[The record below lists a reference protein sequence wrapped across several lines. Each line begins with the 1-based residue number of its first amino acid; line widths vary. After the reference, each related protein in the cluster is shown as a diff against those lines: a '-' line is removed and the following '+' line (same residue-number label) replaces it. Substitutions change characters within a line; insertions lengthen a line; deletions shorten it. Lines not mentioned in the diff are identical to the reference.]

1 MKKTVILGGTGYIG
15 TNMAARFEANGHDV
29 TRLGSRDVNL
39 LHHNEAMNKLVEY
52 IKGADNLIIC
62 SAITRTTGDD
72 VDTCFVNLEQIK
84 TILAACRQLPPKNI
98 VYLSAAD
105 VYGHGGIDVDE
116 STTALNPM
124 NDYGAFKVFTEHLLR
139 VNLSHISNL
148 VILRFSGVFGGID
161 DCTSLI
167 YRFVET
173 IKANR
178 TISLSNNGKSIR
190 DFVPI
195 RLLTEVTF
203 QLTECKHNGIFNVS
217 TGESIDIIS
226 VVKLIA
232 KQLSRHPQ
240 VNLKL
245 SPHVSERD
253 FDLSLSNKKL
263 TEALHDIHVPQV
275 SGAIASFVGDINN
288 E

>member
-39 LHHNEAMNKLVEY
+39 LHYHEATNKLVEHFE
-52 IKGADNLIIC
+52 GADNLLIC

-72 VDTCFVNLEQIK
+72 LDSCFVNLEQIK
-84 TILAACRQLPPKNI
+84 TILAACRRLPPKNI

-116 STTALNPM
+116 STTALHPM
-124 NDYGAFKVFTEHLLR
+124 NDYGTFKVFTEHLLR
-139 VNLSHISNL
+139 VNLSDISKL

-161 DCTSLI
+161 DRTSLI

-173 IKANR
+173 IKANK
-178 TISLSNNGKSIR
+178 TITLSYNGKSIR

-195 RLLTEVTF
+195 RLLTEAAF
-203 QLTECKHNGIFNVS
+203 QLAEGKHSGIFNVS
-217 TGESIDIIS
+217 TGERIDIIS

-232 KQLSRHPQ
+232 RQLSRYPQ
-240 VNLKL
+240 VNLKI
-245 SPHVSERD
+245 SPDVSERD

-263 TEALHDIHVPQV
+263 TETLHGIHIPQV
-275 SGAIASFVGDINN
+275 SEAIALFVGDLNN